1 MNYSTYR
8 ITLDVRSTVANV
20 QLTAKKGDAGRKVY
34 ITLSDKG
41 NPCEIADGL
50 YAVFAGVKP
59 DGTLLY
65 NKTTIENNTIIY
77 EMTQQT
83 TAVPGLVACEVKLFD
98 SMSNLLT
105 SPKLTILVDD
115 VVVPDEEIVSQNEIT
130 ALAELILDATASSN
144 FATEAANA
152 AIAAA
157 GNAQV
162 ATESANGA
170 TASAN
175 QAAEG
180 AITAAS
186 NANTAAGNATTE
198 AGKATQATEKANLAT
213 TNANNAASDARA
225 ATEGTNTARENIVQT
240 TGEILTSLRNA
251 VYAPSIECLA
261 TGDVV
266 AVNDAS
272 NQLLHGLHI
281 YGKTTQNGTPTPEA
295 PMELVSA
302 GNSGVIK
309 TTVVGKNLL
318 ENTAVDGLEYGSVK
332 QTVNADGSITLQG
345 TSTAEHTRVLG
356 KATLPAGDYLLS
368 TRDATYSSV
377 QYWVYVNGQMTSFGA
392 DGKFTLTETSEILL
406 RLYMKNGAQVS
417 GYVFYPYIYHASV
430 TDTTY
435 EPYKPAQSLTAST
448 PNGLPGIPVSS
459 GGNYT
464 DADGQQ
470 WVCDEIDFGRGVYV
484 QRIFTKVFDGT
495 ETFTRSGNRQFGY
508 NIPDCIGTAN
518 TIGDAFCSHFVYST
532 SSFGGSTP
540 VTGFVTHNK
549 YAYFRKTDLAEDTVT
564 AFKAWLVEQYSTG
577 NPMKLL
583 YLLLEPIETALS
595 AEELASFAALH
606 SNKPN
611 TTVFND
617 AGAGLAV
624 EYVADTKNYIDNKF
638 TELQN
643 AILSAGANI

>member
-8 ITLDVRSTVANV
+8 ITLDVRKTVSNV

-130 ALAELILDATASSN
+130 ALAELILDATASSH

-157 GNAQV
+157 GNAQA

-170 TASAN
+170 AASAN
-175 QAAEG
+175 QATEG

-186 NANTAAGNATTE
+186 NANTAAGKATTE

-225 ATEGTNTARENIVQT
+225 ATEETNTARENIVQT
-240 TGEILTSLRNA
+240 TGEILTSLSNA
-251 VYAPSIECLA
+251 VYAPPVECSA
-261 TGDVV
+261 AGEVV

-295 PMELVSA
+295 PVELVSA
-302 GNSGVIK
+302 GASGAIK
-309 TTVVGKNLL
+309 TTVAGKNLFDEIAWYS
-318 ENTAVDGLEYGSVK
+318 ENGFVQQSDGSWFRSQLSKVCFVNTSKKSGPIYLALTAKTDATTDPMYLAIHYTDGV
-332 QTVNADGSITLQG
+332 VDGSISMKQSSDFVTRKHSTDPNKTVDYIKWTYGGAG
-345 TSTAEHTRVLG
+345 TYYIKDV
-356 KATLPAGDYLLS
+356 
-368 TRDATYSSV
+368 
-377 QYWVYVNGQMTSFGA
+377 MISFVG
-392 DGKFTLTETSEILL
+392 GE
-406 RLYMKNGAQVS
+406 
-417 GYVFYPYIYHASV
+417 
-430 TDTTY
+430 Y
-435 EPYKPAQSLTAST
+435 EPYNAQTITAST

-464 DADGQQ
+464 DENGQA
-470 WVCDEIDFGRGVYV
+470 WVCDEIDFVRGVHVKRTDKIDMGTMNWAKKVDGVFYSWDLNGIIGNINVLCNRYV
-484 QRIFTKVFDGT
+484 FGSRNEVYERPQKDKAVCTS
-495 ETFTRSGNRQFGY
+495 ETLSSCFIGLADSAYTDQNALKAALSGA
-508 NIPDCIGTAN
+508 TLM
-518 TIGDAFCSHFVYST
+518 
-532 SSFGGSTP
+532 
-540 VTGFVTHNK
+540 
-549 YAYFRKTDLAEDTVT
+549 YALAT
-564 AFKAWLVEQYSTG
+564 
-577 NPMKLL
+577 
-583 YLLLEPIETALS
+583 PIETALS
-595 AEELASFAALH
+595 AEELAAYAALH

-611 TTVFND
+611 TTVYND
-617 AGAGLAV
+617 AGAGLSI

>member
-77 EMTQQT
+77 EMTHQT

-115 VVVPDEEIVSQNEIT
+115 VVVPDEGIVSQNEIT
-130 ALAELILDATASSN
+130 ALAELILDATASSH

-157 GNAQV
+157 GNAQA

-170 TASAN
+170 AASAN

-186 NANTAAGNATTE
+186 NANTAAGKATTE
-198 AGKATQATEKANLAT
+198 ASKATQATDSANLAT
-213 TNANNAASDARA
+213 TKANNAASDARA
-225 ATEGTNTARENIVQT
+225 ATEETNTARENIVQT
-240 TGEILTSLRNA
+240 TGEILTSLSNA
-251 VYAPSIECLA
+251 VYAPPVECSA
-261 TGDVV
+261 AGEVV

-281 YGKTTQNGTPTPEA
+281 YGKTTQDGTPTPEA
-295 PMELVSA
+295 PVELVSV
-302 GNSGVIK
+302 GESGAIN
-309 TTVVGKNLL
+309 TTLVGKNLI
-318 ENTAVDGLEYGSVK
+318 NCVITATSRSSLYYPVKLQPGYYRFTVFNPDGTTTGV
-332 QTVNADGSITLQG
+332 VAGNAYIAHLLDADKNRIVSYVQNGVYVSEEAAEKITQIIVTYDGSKYTGSYDTVYGQLESG
-345 TSTAEHTRVLG
+345 DTATS
-356 KATLPAGDYLLS
+356 
-368 TRDATYSSV
+368 
-377 QYWVYVNGQMTSFGA
+377 
-392 DGKFTLTETSEILL
+392 
-406 RLYMKNGAQVS
+406 
-417 GYVFYPYIYHASV
+417 
-430 TDTTY
+430 Y
-435 EPYKPAQSLTAST
+435 EPYNGQTIAAQT

-464 DADGQQ
+464 DENGQQ
-470 WVCDEIDFGRGVYV
+470 WVCDEIDFARGIVTKKVISEVLQIAINYNEYGLYCNLQNKAMLNKTALCTHAPVVWTTNDSNVIRIPPEQLPVSVKDVATGREWITNNSVVV
-484 QRIFTKVFDGT
+484 QF
-495 ETFTRSGNRQFGY
+495 
-508 NIPDCIGTAN
+508 P
-518 TIGDAFCSHFVYST
+518 
-532 SSFGGSTP
+532 
-540 VTGFVTHNK
+540 
-549 YAYFRKTDLAEDTVT
+549 LAT
-564 AFKAWLVEQYSTG
+564 
-577 NPMKLL
+577 
-583 YLLLEPIETALS
+583 PIETALS
-595 AEELASFAALH
+595 AEELAQFAALH

-611 TTVFND
+611 TTVYND